1 VNDISTATIIS
12 DDPDFRSR
20 YAEQFQALR
29 FKVKTS
35 EVLDNWEL
43 SSQRLSADCY
53 IVDNSAGNFPFKNFT
68 THLFHTQ
75 AVGFLLN
82 IGKLPPRTLRGRYL
96 IFTVEPGQTGIPLD
110 LFIQNSER
118 LLKNYKT
125 QLDLANMLIHD
136 TRSPLN
142 SLVGYLEL
150 LLNETFG
157 VLNEGQK
164 NILEKTMDLGDETLD
179 MLEDLGEIFQA
190 SPRRI
195 LTQKQPFDF
204 MQVLDAV
211 LVHTWI
217 KADKKDIVIKKDVHS
232 DLKKLDGDD
241 YQIQRVLTNL
251 CNNAIKYCPEHSQ
264 ITVQAR
270 AAGEECAEIAVI
282 DNGGGVPEKQ
292 LPHLFDKYFRVREKK
307 TPTKGYGLGLYI
319 CKIIVR
325 AHKGKIWAENNSAG
339 GLTVKFTIPFA
350 KG

>member
-1 VNDISTATIIS
+1 MSDYSAATIIS
-12 DDPDFRSR
+12 NDPDFRSR
-20 YAEQFQALR
+20 YAEQFRAFR

-35 EVLDNWEL
+35 EILNNWEL
-43 SSQRLSADCY
+43 SSQKLSADCY
-53 IVDNSAGNFPFKNFT
+53 VVDNSTGDFPFKDFT
-68 THLFHTQ
+68 AHLLHTQ
-75 AVGFLLN
+75 AAGFLLN
-82 IGKLPPRTLRGRYL
+82 IGEPPPRTLRGRYL
-96 IFTVEPGQTGIPLD
+96 IFTVKPGQTGIPLE

-179 MLEDLGEIFQA
+179 MLEDLGEIFQV

-195 LTQKQPFDF
+195 LNQKQPFDF
-204 MQVLDAV
+204 TKVLDAV

-217 KADKKDIVIKKDVHS
+217 KADKKDIAIKKDVHS
-232 DLKKLDGDD
+232 ELKKLYGDD

-264 ITVQAR
+264 ITVQAK

-292 LPHLFDKYFRVREKK
+292 LPHLFDKYFRVQEKENM
-307 TPTKGYGLGLYI
+307 TKGYGLGLYI
-319 CKIIVR
+319 CKIIIR
-325 AHKGKIWAENNSAG
+325 AHNGEIWAENNSAG
-339 GLTVKFTIPFA
+339 GLSVKFTLPFA